1 MSKKLILLIG
11 VLFLF
16 VAVGS
21 AYAQTEDEVV
31 ASFMKKVEK
40 KHKTKVGFFST
51 SFSYGLLNSDNG
63 FNQFKDYANSRISPG
78 YPVPGAYRSYQFNAD
93 FGMMLNPRVALK
105 LGFDY
110 WLKMGGDQTGDYT
123 LSVEPLGLQTDINMK
138 SEAQI
143 LGFSVGADYYL
154 TNPPDKYGIIH
165 GLAFKVGATGGFYM
179 ANWEVWEGMTSYNL
193 ATAAFESNS
202 DPLKDNSLGFTVSG
216 GIDYPTPIWDMLIGF
231 TGEYQYLNFD
241 NIKSYNTVGEE
252 LYLSASDAGTDQVSL
267 DLSGFRA
274 KIELKKFF
282 SW

>member
-21 AYAQTEDEVV
+21 TYAQNEDDVV
-31 ASFMKKVEK
+31 ASFMQKAEK
-40 KHKTKVGFFST
+40 KYKTKVGFFST
-51 SFSYGLLNSDNG
+51 SFSYGLLNKDNG
-63 FNQFKDYANSRISPG
+63 FNQFRDYANSRIAPG
-78 YPVPGAYRSYQFNAD
+78 DPISGAWRSYQFNAN

-105 LGFDY
+105 LGFEY
-110 WLKMGGDQTGDYT
+110 WLKMGDNNTGDYT
-123 LSVEPLGLQTDINMK
+123 LSVEPLGAQTDITLK

-143 LGFSVGADYYL
+143 LGFSAGANYYL

-179 ANWEVWEGMTSYNL
+179 AKWEVWEGMTSYNL
-193 ATAAFESNS
+193 ATSSFEANN
-202 DPLKDNSLGFTVSG
+202 DPLKDNSLGFTATAG
-216 GIDYPTPIWDMLIGF
+216 FDYPTPLWDMVLGF
-231 TGEYQYLNFD
+231 DASYQYLNFD

-252 LYLSASDAGTDQVSL
+252 LYLSATDAGTDKVSL
-267 DLSGFRA
+267 DLSGFRV
-274 KIELKKFF
+274 KVELKKFF